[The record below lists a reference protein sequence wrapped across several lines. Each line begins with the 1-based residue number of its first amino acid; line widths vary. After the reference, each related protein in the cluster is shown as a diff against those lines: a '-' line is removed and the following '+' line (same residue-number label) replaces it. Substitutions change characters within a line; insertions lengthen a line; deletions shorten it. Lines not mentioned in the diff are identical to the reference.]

1 VFVLIVTKVFY
12 NFLDLSITKVP
23 NKTNVSDN
31 TIVTKNK
38 VAINIHIYRSNFVCF
53 KNYFLCYIVDYC
65 NVFLGSDMTPGN
77 TLL

>member
-1 VFVLIVTKVFY
+1 LIVMKVFY

-38 VAINIHIYRSNFVCF
+38 VAINIHIYRSNFVVSKIIF
-53 KNYFLCYIVDYC
+53 HV
-65 NVFLGSDMTPGN
+65 T
-77 TLL
+77 

>member
-53 KNYFLCYIVDYC
+53 KNYFLCYIIEPIVM
-65 NVFLGSDMTPGN
+65 VFWGQI
-77 TLL
+77 